1 MKQEHSKSRE
11 FEFEPVLVHV
21 LGTRKVGP
29 SVFWVVLIVYTQEL
43 REIYPGSARI
53 TPRRRE
59 RGWVRDEPGMGPVG
73 SRDGQ
78 NSLLI

>member
-1 MKQEHSKSRE
+1 MEQEHSCE

-73 SRDGQ
+73 SRGGR
-78 NSLLI
+78 IAC